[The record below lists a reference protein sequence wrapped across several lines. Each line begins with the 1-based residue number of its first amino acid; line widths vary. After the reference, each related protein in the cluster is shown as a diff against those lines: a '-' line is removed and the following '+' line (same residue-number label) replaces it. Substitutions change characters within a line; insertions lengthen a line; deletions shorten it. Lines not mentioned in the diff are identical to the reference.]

1 MRMTWGDLKAK
12 EERVNALLR
21 EVKVRVG
28 RRYDYV
34 AIDMT
39 DDEGK
44 VLDTLAAGLTSREA
58 FTILDCLENVLRR
71 ELSR

>member
-1 MRMTWGDLKAK
+1 MRVTSRDLKVK

-28 RRYDYV
+28 RRYDYT

>member
-1 MRMTWGDLKAK
+1 MTVKDLKAK

-71 ELSR
+71 ELSC

>member
-1 MRMTWGDLKAK
+1 VRVTSRDLKVK

-28 RRYDYV
+28 RRYDYT